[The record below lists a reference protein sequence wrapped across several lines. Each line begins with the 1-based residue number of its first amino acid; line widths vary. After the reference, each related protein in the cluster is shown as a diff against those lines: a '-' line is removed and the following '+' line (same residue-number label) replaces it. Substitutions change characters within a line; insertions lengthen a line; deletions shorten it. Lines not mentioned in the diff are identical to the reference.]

1 MLVFIWGPGRRALD
15 PADETEA
22 VVWSFDS
29 EMGHVEAVQLE
40 LGHMHM
46 HIASNFFFVSSH

>member
-29 EMGHVEAVQLE
+29 EVGHVEAV
-40 LGHMHM
+40 
-46 HIASNFFFVSSH
+46 